1 MPQLHRQWIA
11 VETDLVREWWI
22 DGMSAAEIGKRI
34 DRTRSS
40 VISKANREGWPAH
53 DNSPLRHQ

>member
-1 MPQLHRQWIA
+1 MPQHYRQWIA
-11 VETDLVREWWI
+11 VETDIVREWWI
-22 DGMSAAEIGKRI
+22 LGQSAAEIGKRI

-40 VISKANREGWPAH
+40 VIGKANREGWPPH